1 MWNELLSALCLVM
14 VVEGLLPFLSPRT
27 AKKMMALM
35 AQMDSRSLR
44 VSGLFSMLCGVL
56 LLTLIN

>member
-14 VVEGLLPFLSPRT
+14 VVEGLLPFISPRT
-27 AKKMMALM
+27 AKKMMAM
-35 AQMDSRSLR
+35 MSQIDSKSLR

-56 LLTLIN
+56 LLSLIH